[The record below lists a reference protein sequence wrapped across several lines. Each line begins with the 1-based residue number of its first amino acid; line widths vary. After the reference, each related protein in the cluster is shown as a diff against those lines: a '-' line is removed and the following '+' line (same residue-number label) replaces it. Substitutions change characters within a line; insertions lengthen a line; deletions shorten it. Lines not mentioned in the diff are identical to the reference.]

1 MSPTGHD
8 RMCCIA
14 MNYSTMIRYT
24 MSPHGDISIAY
35 IFSCDELGL
44 HLLHVWPML
53 TPRFGDHHPLWILYL
68 AEQLVP
74 CSVPANALVRLRPFV
89 NTVPTAPFKLKSTT
103 KQTKLGL
110 SSLLQA
116 RYLLY
121 KVLIAPAPDDVVHG
135 IHAAAMLGRPYLLE
149 LCKLGYLAEGI
160 RGMPRVR
167 QKLAEG
173 KSLLGVHRE
182 LAEGDQELAR
192 MASRAYRK
200 KTKRLTGRS
209 SGVTKKLTGSQVG
222 LARLDGHIGEID

>member
-1 MSPTGHD
+1 
-8 RMCCIA
+8 
-14 MNYSTMIRYT
+14 
-24 MSPHGDISIAY
+24 
-35 IFSCDELGL
+35 
-44 HLLHVWPML
+44 
-53 TPRFGDHHPLWILYL
+53 
-68 AEQLVP
+68 
-74 CSVPANALVRLRPFV
+74 
-89 NTVPTAPFKLKSTT
+89 LKSTT
-103 KQTKLGL
+103 KQIKLGL
-110 SSLLQA
+110 PSLLQA
-116 RYLLY
+116 RYLFY

-135 IHAAAMLGRPYLLE
+135 IHAAAMLGRPYLRIRGLPGVHLE
-149 LCKLGYLAEGI
+149 LAEGI

-182 LAEGDQELAR
+182 LAEGDQEVAR

>member
-1 MSPTGHD
+1 MIMSPTGHD

-44 HLLHVWPML
+44 HLLHVWPLL
-53 TPRFGDHHPLWILYL
+53 TPRRASVISDFWLTSLAIYLQTTISFGLLRL

-74 CSVPANALVRLRPFV
+74 CSVPANALVRLDPS
-89 NTVPTAPFKLKSTT
+89 PIQSPLHP
-103 KQTKLGL
+103 
-110 SSLLQA
+110 SSQVRA
-116 RYLLY
+116 SGRGS
-121 KVLIAPAPDDVVHG
+121 DDVVG
-135 IHAAAMLGRPYLLE
+135 TRRE
-149 LCKLGYLAEGI
+149 TCRKLAEGIRGLLGVHLELTERI

-167 QKLAEG
+167 QKLVEG
-173 KSLLGVHRE
+173 KSLLGVCRE

-192 MASRAYRK
+192 MASGAYRK

-222 LARLDGHIGEID
+222 LARLDDHIGEID